1 MTLDAPPA
9 LAVGAELPPLYIP
22 VTRTLIV
29 AGAIASRDFEPVHH
43 DHVIAQERGSADMF
57 MNILT
62 SNGLI
67 GRFVTDWAGPAAR
80 LRRVD
85 IRLGVPAYPGDTLR
99 FSGRVA
105 SIDTGERRATV
116 EVRASNAR
124 GDHASGTVELEWT

>member
-1 MTLDAPPA
+1 MTPDAPEA
-9 LAVGAELPPLYIP
+9 LAVGTELPPLEIP

-29 AGAIASRDFEPVHH
+29 AGAMASRDFEPVHH
-43 DHVIAQERGSADMF
+43 DHVIAQERGSADIF

-67 GRFVTDWAGPAAR
+67 GRFVTEWAGPAAR

-99 FSGRVA
+99 LTGRVA
-105 SIDTGERRATV
+105 SVEADERRATV